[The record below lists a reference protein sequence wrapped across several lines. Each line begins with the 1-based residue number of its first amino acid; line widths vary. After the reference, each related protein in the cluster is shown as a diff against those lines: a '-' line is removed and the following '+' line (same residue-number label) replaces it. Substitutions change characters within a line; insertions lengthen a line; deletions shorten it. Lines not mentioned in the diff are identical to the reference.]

1 MEACCEP
8 PCARVISCASVV
20 LEAGFPDPASSCL
33 SSYQPPPVCPDYCRN
48 GNRPWVERC
57 EYGTPCS
64 VCPEC
69 STSPPPPPC
78 LASIDRSGGPRHLLG
93 RPFGD
98 QVVPLPCAAIR
109 AAAALP
115 TAIPSFSETLD
126 AASLC
131 DTAYARAENDG
142 EFGPC
147 RWVVGECRNARE
159 MFC

>member
-8 PCARVISCASVV
+8 PCARVSSCASVV
-20 LEAGFPDPASSCL
+20 LEAGLPDPASSCL
-33 SSYQPPPVCPDYCRN
+33 SSYQPP
-48 GNRPWVERC
+48 
-57 EYGTPCS
+57 TP
-64 VCPEC
+64 PPML
-69 STSPPPPPC
+69 PPPPPC

-115 TAIPSFSETLD
+115 TAIPSFSEILD

-131 DTAYARAENDG
+131 DTAYARAEIDG

>member
-8 PCARVISCASVV
+8 PCTRVPTCASVV
-20 LEAGFPDPASSCL
+20 LEAGLPDPASSCL
-33 SSYQPPPVCPDYCRN
+33 SS
-48 GNRPWVERC
+48 
-57 EYGTPCS
+57 
-64 VCPEC
+64 
-69 STSPPPPPC
+69 C
-78 LASIDRSGGPRHLLG
+78 LASIDRRGGPRHLLG

-109 AAAALP
+109 AEAALP
-115 TAIPSFSETLD
+115 TAIPSFSEILD

-147 RWVVGECRNARE
+147 HWVVGECRNARE
-159 MFC
+159 MFCQI

>member
-1 MEACCEP
+1 M
-8 PCARVISCASVV
+8 
-20 LEAGFPDPASSCL
+20 
-33 SSYQPPPVCPDYCRN
+33 
-48 GNRPWVERC
+48 
-57 EYGTPCS
+57 
-64 VCPEC
+64 
-69 STSPPPPPC
+69 
-78 LASIDRSGGPRHLLG
+78 
-93 RPFGD
+93 
-98 QVVPLPCAAIR
+98 PCAAIR

-115 TAIPSFSETLD
+115 TAIPSFSEILD